1 MAIIPLLIYLSGE
14 ECILLLS
21 KAWETYES
29 EKRIEGF
36 SSQTLKA
43 YRLQATLLIR
53 YFDDVEITALGTVQ
67 LKEYLAK
74 SSEHLKPSSLA
85 HRIRFIK
92 SLFRWSHKEGYI
104 SKNPAAK
111 IKEPKV
117 GKRIPKFLTER
128 EIEHLREACITP
140 MEKAIFEFMF
150 STGCRIGE
158 IVSLEK
164 NSINWSDRS
173 AIVRGKGDKEREV
186 YFNIRCDIWLKRY
199 INSRQDK
206 DPAIFVTERYPHKM
220 SIAQMR
226 YIIKRISNRASIN
239 KEIHPHQLRH
249 SYATHLLNNGAPIEV
264 IQSLLGHE
272 KSETTRIYAQLSG
285 RIRKEFYQKYF

>member
-1 MAIIPLLIYLSGE
+1 M
-14 ECILLLS
+14 LLS

-29 EKRIEGF
+29 DKRIEGF
-36 SSQTLKA
+36 SPQTLKA
-43 YRLQATLLIR
+43 YRLQSTLLIR
-53 YFDDVEITALGTVQ
+53 YFKDVQLDTITTVQ
-67 LKEYLAK
+67 LKKYLAK
-74 SSEHLKPSSLA
+74 SSETLKPSSLA

-92 SLFRWSHKEGYI
+92 SLFRWSHEEGNI

-111 IKEPKV
+111 LKEPKA
-117 GKRIPKFLTER
+117 GKRIPKFLTEF
-128 EIEHLREACITP
+128 EIEHLREACSSP
-140 MEKAIFEFMF
+140 MEKSLFEFMF

-164 NSINWSDRS
+164 NRINWSNRS

-186 YFNIRCDIWLKRY
+186 YFNIRSEIWLKRY
-199 INSRQDK
+199 LDQRQDA
-206 DPAIFVTERYPHKM
+206 DPAIFVTERYPHRM

-226 YIIKRISNRASIN
+226 HIIKRISNRAQIN
-239 KEIHPHQLRH
+239 KTIHPHQLRH
-249 SYATHLLNNGAPIEV
+249 SYATHLLNNGAPLEV

-285 RIRKEFYQKYF
+285 SLRQELYRKYF